1 MAATQNVASF
11 EKRLSVSAAGFGGA
25 SRTRISSGSR
35 LPSQAPRQRGAVL
48 RHRAAGWGY
57 APWRR
62 RGCAGLK
69 RKGEPRQP
77 TATQRHRCGRAVT
90 STSAANTDSAWTKRS
105 WPKLVPSNTVGI
117 AARTSAAF
125 AAPDMSDASSA
136 SHPSSANSAVA
147 RLTRTRRKHRPSTAC
162 ASQAPMSF
170 SPCGATSLMNNRPP
184 IVPPRSNMTAPI
196 PVRGIVNDGFARRA
210 SGHRLQSLRPRRSHR
225 LRRPSQR

>member
-77 TATQRHRCGRAVT
+77 HGH
-90 STSAANTDSAWTKRS
+90 
-105 WPKLVPSNTVGI
+105 
-117 AARTSAAF
+117 
-125 AAPDMSDASSA
+125 AAP
-136 SHPSSANSAVA
+136 
-147 RLTRTRRKHRPSTAC
+147 
-162 ASQAPMSF
+162 
-170 SPCGATSLMNNRPP
+170 
-184 IVPPRSNMTAPI
+184 
-196 PVRGIVNDGFARRA
+196 
-210 SGHRLQSLRPRRSHR
+210 SLRPRRHEHECRKHR
-225 LRRPSQR
+225 QRLDEEIVAEARAEQHRWDRRMDVGRIRRAGHVGCFEREPPKQRE